1 MLGLGKHK
9 DLVVLIIVSID
20 AVVVEFS
27 PPGYFVVS
35 ICWLI
40 FSGLYLWHLLGS
52 G

>member
-1 MLGLGKHK
+1 MLGFRK

-27 PPGYFVVS
+27 PPGYFVVF

-40 FSGLYLWHLLGS
+40 FSRRYLWLFLGS